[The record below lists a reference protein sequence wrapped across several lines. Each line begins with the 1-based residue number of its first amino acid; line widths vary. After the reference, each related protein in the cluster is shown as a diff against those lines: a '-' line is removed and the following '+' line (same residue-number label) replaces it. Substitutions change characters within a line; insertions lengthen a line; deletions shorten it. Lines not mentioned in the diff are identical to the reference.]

1 MVPNRLLKLFFPYF
15 LRKVEEATAVIP
27 WAEATAV
34 IWSAVVVISSEGP
47 SVRVA
52 MVVAGKQ
59 FCSM

>member
-1 MVPNRLLKLFFPYF
+1 
-15 LRKVEEATAVIP
+15 VEEATAVIP